1 MTLYGFF
8 FFPSDFPRNSKNF
21 GIVFFF
27 KKNSHFQ
34 LLDQTLVEQKDK
46 QLRMKDNDIF
56 SYQSIIAG

>member
-8 FFPSDFPRNSKNF
+8 FLPISRATLKTF